1 MSFCGGD
8 SDMVLMEHHVNCFSS
23 ESERPESDEFNAALT
38 PPDTTDTWNSELHM
52 CTDPKHV
59 PLPWKLLPVAAPA
72 QSFGE
77 QNQDVALL
85 LSVLQSVSV
94 LSDTDENVSPSGTL
108 SEHEEQ
114 RVAKGG
120 RWWTQSTGLQMCP
133 LARFP
138 IGMLPYPPFKFRK
151 DPTRADPHRLV
162 DGKYLA
168 LLLISSGDLEV
179 CGRGFESTDVEALD
193 AYVHRCRLG
202 PFRLGRALSLDKEV
216 AWSKTEHRRMEAAQ
230 ELHKLRQFARSELG
244 RLQKIQK
251 KRLFQMQRTNRH
263 ARQDRVSGEPNL
275 VSDAVMRNRVID
287 QYRESLPRDA
297 CLVEETGG
305 VLPFFWM

>member
-1 MSFCGGD
+1 MSFFGGD
-8 SDMVLMEHHVNCFSS
+8 SDMVLREHHDNSFSS
-23 ESERPESDEFNAALT
+23 ESERQESDEFNAALT
-38 PPDTTDTWNSELHM
+38 LPDTTDTWNSELHM

-77 QNQDVALL
+77 QNQDVASL
-85 LSVLQSVSV
+85 LSVLQTVSV

-120 RWWTQSTGLQMCP
+120 RWWTQSTALQMCP

-179 CGRGFESTDVEALD
+179 CGRGLSRRMWKPWTRTSID
-193 AYVHRCRLG
+193 AGLG
-202 PFRLGRALSLDKEV
+202 PSGLEGPSLL
-216 AWSKTEHRRMEAAQ
+216 T
-230 ELHKLRQFARSELG
+230 
-244 RLQKIQK
+244 
-251 KRLFQMQRTNRH
+251 KRLH
-263 ARQDRVSGEPNL
+263 GPRQSTVGWRLHRSSTSCD
-275 VSDAVMRNRVID
+275 
-287 QYRESLPRDA
+287 SLPVPSSAA
-297 CLVEETGG
+297 CKRSKKNVCSRCSAPTDMRVRTGFLG
-305 VLPFFWM
+305 NLIS